1 MLTET
6 VLPSPSIRSS
16 LLLATVTE
24 ISGASVAV
32 DLEGERFWAVRSTG
46 CLLDPRVNDQ
56 AVVLFSESRVPVI
69 LAIVDPNPGLHPRT
83 MSFSGGISILVN
95 GGALTIQSSEGV
107 SILSEKIELESKK
120 CRGVFSDLSIIGES
134 LSFTGGVL
142 SFVAHRISTIGRTI
156 ERVAEWISEHA
167 HMSTRTI
174 DTIDRSVSGQT
185 QIEADGV
192 VSIQSKTTLLSS
204 EDLVKIDSDQIQLG

>member
-16 LLLATVTE
+16 LLLAIVTE
-24 ISGASVAV
+24 ISGSGVAI
-32 DLEGERFWAVRSTG
+32 DLEGERFWAIRSTG

-56 AVVLFSESRVPVI
+56 AVVLFSESRAPVI
-69 LAIVDPNPGLHPRT
+69 LAIVDPEPGLHPRT
-83 MSFSGGISILVN
+83 MSFSGGVSILVN
-95 GGALTIQSSEGV
+95 GGALTIQSPEGV
-107 SILSEKIELESKK
+107 SIHSGKIDLESEK
-120 CRGVFSDLSIIGES
+120 CRGVFSDLSISGET
-134 LSFTGGVL
+134 LSFAGGVL

-156 ERVAEWISEHA
+156 ERVAEWISEQA

-192 VSIQSKTTLLSS
+192 VSIHSKTTLLSS
-204 EDLVKIDSDQIQLG
+204 QDLVKIDSDQIQLG